1 MTEWGKYFSMG
12 SRIHRHVGAGY
23 CSIRQQDTV
32 VKVEGYCS
40 MRQYNTVLQHL
51 ESGYAVLQH
60 LEAGYCKILQ
70 HKTAGYFSMKPL
82 VTESM
87 SAGYA
92 A

>member
-51 ESGYAVLQH
+51 E
-60 LEAGYCKILQ
+60 AGYCRILQ
-70 HKTAGYFSMKPL
+70 HKTTGYFS
-82 VTESM
+82 TRQQDI
-87 SAGYA
+87 SA
-92 A
+92 